1 MDQGEVIEDTVVQI
15 RDVEAKEREEKE
27 KVNRHNLTVKGEA
40 DNTGII
46 ATNASHTEEKLR
58 SEKKEKTLDY
68 ELRLLLNLLDE
79 HIKVLEQEIKDVKV
93 RIQALERLQELLQT
107 EKLNLSNPDHI
118 LLLQQAEIKADQANT
133 ETVNERI
140 NHERIELYRLEQ
152 NLEEAKKLRH
162 ETQTNPHS
170 QGLAAAIRQLEYSE
184 KGKVRRDITANNADP
199 KTAAIIDKAIGF
211 NSEEQALLAAA
222 RTGKDKVGN
231 NDRIS
236 FASIVDETP
245 ITTVSLKQAFENAQ
259 GTDTTNHT
267 PSPTPSLDP
276 ASGFKGFPKTW
287 N

>member
-170 QGLAAAIRQLEYSE
+170 QSLAAAIRQLESTNQ
-184 KGKVRRDITANNADP
+184 GQVQSDILANKVDSRLATEMDEALDFSPEEMALL
-199 KTAAIIDKAIGF
+199 TAARA
-211 NSEEQALLAAA
+211 
-222 RTGKDKVGN
+222 GKDKVGN
-231 NDRIS
+231 NDKVS
-236 FASIVDETP
+236 FASTLDETP
-245 ITTVSLKQAFENAQ
+245 ITTVSLKQVFESAQ
-259 GTDTTNHT
+259 GTDTTNHI

-276 ASGFKGFPKTW
+276 TGGFKGIPKTW